1 MTPNVPCNLKIQS
14 ANHFFFLFV
23 SYLYKFKE
31 LKFIAKVQV
40 HCQELRSEDK
50 FCFLK
55 KVFSVG
61 VSKNLEEIM
70 QIKYCSKSA
79 ELFWGEI

>member
-1 MTPNVPCNLKIQS
+1 MYLAILRFNQLTI
-14 ANHFFFLFV
+14 FFFLFV

-70 QIKYCSKSA
+70 QIKYCSQSA